1 MKGQTALA
9 GLRVVDFSN
18 LRTGAQVSQFLADFG
33 ADVVHVETPGGS
45 ALRQEP
51 AWPFWARGKRSLE
64 LDLKNPADLAAARR
78 LAEGADVVIETFRP
92 GVADRLGLG
101 YEALSAVNPRLV
113 YASISG
119 FGTRGPFADL
129 QGYEGVVCAKLGVYA
144 TVTGLAQRPGH
155 AFTSAA
161 YASYPASQ
169 LALQGIMAALYERED
184 TGAGQHV
191 ETSLAQGLT
200 VHDTFQWFARVM
212 AQRFSGGFTQAARSE
227 NGIPTGGMSFRLLIA
242 LTKDGKWLQFS
253 QTPNRLFRA
262 MMQLFGLE
270 WMFDDPKWNTLPDF
284 DDVNQRVEFWEMLL
298 GIVRS
303 KTAAEWLEA
312 FNAHPDVWGE
322 QFRAGSELLE
332 HPQMIWNQMVA
343 ELDDRDVGKLRSPAA
358 LVRALGT
365 PARIDRPAPRRGEH
379 DAAIRAEATA
389 AVPAPAPSDAGAAP
403 KGALPLAGVTVIE
416 LGTYYAAPYG
426 ATLLA
431 ELGARVIKLEELE
444 GDPHRNMLPFPEIAG
459 LKVLQGKECV
469 GLDLRSDKGRRIA
482 HHIISKAD
490 VVLQSFR
497 AGVADR
503 LGLDQ
508 ETLIGL
514 NPDLIYHNAPGYGVD
529 GPYGRRPAFA
539 PTIGAAAGL
548 AFRNAGAAIPE
559 GTDLSL
565 AEVKAASLQ
574 LGTAVMGVGNC
585 DGLSSVSAGTAL
597 MLGLLARRRG
607 CGGQVTYTSM
617 LSSTAH
623 ALSEVMVEYEGRPET
638 ATSDKDIMG
647 FGALYRLYQAG
658 GGSWLFLAA
667 PSDREWARLTGALP
681 GGAKLAADPRF
692 GDAAARKANDAA
704 LIAELAAIF
713 ATRTAAEWETQ
724 MRAVDVALVESGAAP
739 VESHYMDEGS
749 VGVLSDF
756 VTTGR
761 HPILDEVPRLKGLI
775 RFSRSATTTGD
786 AGLVGQHTA
795 KVLADYGYSEA
806 EIAGLADEGVILL
819 G

>member
-1 MKGQTALA
+1 MEGQSALA

-45 ALRQEP
+45 PLRAEA

-64 LDLKNPADLAAARR
+64 LDLKDPADLATAKQ
-78 LAEGADVVIETFRP
+78 LAQGADVVIETFRP

-101 YEALSAVNPRLV
+101 YEALSATNPKLV

-119 FGTRGPFADL
+119 FGTKGPFADL
-129 QGYEGVVCAKLGVYA
+129 QGYEGVVAAKLGVYA

-161 YASYPASQ
+161 YAAYPASQ

-184 TGAGQHV
+184 TGAGQHI

-212 AQRFSGGFTQAARSE
+212 AQRFSGGFTQAARAV

-270 WMFDDPKWNTLPDF
+270 WMFDDPKWGSLPDF
-284 DDVNQRVEFWEMLL
+284 DDVEQRVEFWEMLL

-332 HPQMIWNQMVA
+332 HPQMLWNQMVVEVEDA
-343 ELDDRDVGKLRSPAA
+343 ERGLVRQPAA

-365 PARIDRPAPRRGEH
+365 PAKLRSAPRKGEH
-379 DAAIRAEATA
+379 DAAIRAEAAKVTA
-389 AVPAPAPSDAGAAP
+389 ASDAVKAAP
-403 KGALPLAGVTVIE
+403 KGALPLAGVTVVE

-426 ATLLA
+426 ATLLS

-469 GLDLRSDKGRRIA
+469 GLDLRSDKGREIA
-482 HHIISKAD
+482 HHIISTAD

-514 NPDLIYHNAPGYGVD
+514 NPNLIYHNAPGYGVG

-548 AFRNAGAAIPE
+548 AFRNAGAAIPD

-585 DGLSSVSAGTAL
+585 DGLSSVSVGTAL

-623 ALSEVMVEYEGRPET
+623 ALSEVMVEYEGRPEADRT
-638 ATSDKDIMG
+638 DKDVYG
-647 FGALYRLYQAG
+647 FGALYRLYPAAG
-658 GGSWLFLAA
+658 DSWLFLAA
-667 PSDREWARLTGALP
+667 PSDREWARFTGALP

-692 GDAAARKANDAA
+692 ADAASRKANDAA
-704 LIAELAAIF
+704 LALELAPVF
-713 ATRTAAEWETQ
+713 AGRTAAEWETT
-724 MRAVDVALVESGAAP
+724 MRAADVALVESGAAP
-739 VESHYMDEGS
+739 VEGHYMDEGS

-756 VTTGR
+756 VTTGH
-761 HPILDEVPRLKGLI
+761 HPILDEVPRLKALI
-775 RFSRSATTTGD
+775 RFSRSSTTTGD

-795 KVLADYGYSEA
+795 KVLADYGYSDGDIARLA
-806 EIAGLADEGVILL
+806 EEGVILL

>member
-1 MKGQTALA
+1 MEGQSALA

-45 ALRQEP
+45 PLRAEA

-64 LDLKNPADLAAARR
+64 LDLKNPADLATAKQ
-78 LAEGADVVIETFRP
+78 LAQGADVVIETFRP

-101 YEALSAVNPRLV
+101 YQALSSANPKLV

-119 FGTRGPFADL
+119 FGTKGPFADL
-129 QGYEGVVCAKLGVYA
+129 QGYEGVVAAKLGVYA

-184 TGAGQHV
+184 TGAGQHI

-212 AQRFSGGFTQAARSE
+212 AQRFSGGFTQAARSV
-227 NGIPTGGMSFRLLIA
+227 NGVPTGGMSFRLLIA

-262 MMQLFGLE
+262 MMRLFELE

-303 KTAAEWLEA
+303 RTAAEWLEA

-332 HPQMIWNQMVA
+332 HPQMLWNEMVTEVEDA
-343 ELDDRDVGKLRSPAA
+343 ERGLVRQPAA

-365 PARIDRPAPRRGEH
+365 PAKLRSAPRRGEH
-379 DAAIRAEATA
+379 DAAIRAEAA
-389 AVPAPAPSDAGAAP
+389 KAGAASEAVKAAP
-403 KGALPLAGVTVIE
+403 RGALPLAGVTVIE

-469 GLDLRSDKGRRIA
+469 GLDLRSDKGREIA
-482 HHIISKAD
+482 HHIISTAD

-508 ETLIGL
+508 ETLTQL
-514 NPDLIYHNAPGYGVD
+514 NPNLIYHNAPGYGVG

-548 AFRNAGAAIPE
+548 AFRNAGAALPD
-559 GTDLSL
+559 GADLSL

-585 DGLSSVSAGTAL
+585 DGLSSVSAGTAM

-623 ALSEVMVEYEGRPET
+623 ALSEVMVEYEGRPEASRT
-638 ATSDKDIMG
+638 DKDVYG
-647 FGALYRLYQAG
+647 FSALYRLYPAAG
-658 GGSWLFLAA
+658 DSWLFLAA
-667 PSDREWARLTGALP
+667 PSDREWARFTGALP
-681 GGAKLAADPRF
+681 GGAKLAADLRF
-692 GDAAARKANDAA
+692 ADGASRKANDAA
-704 LIAELAAIF
+704 LAIELAPIF
-713 ATRTAAEWETQ
+713 ATRTAAAWETT

-739 VESHYMDEGS
+739 VEGHYMDEGS

-761 HPILDEVPRLKGLI
+761 HPILDEVPRLKPLI
-775 RFSRSATTTGD
+775 RFSRSSTTTGD

-795 KVLADYGYSEA
+795 QVLADYGYGEDDIARLA
-806 EIAGLADEGVILL
+806 EDGVVLL